1 LQWFQLKD
9 FFDDQLIIRKLQR
22 MQKASAQVDDDDD
35 DEDDARPRGTQRN
48 RPTQIDDD
56 SDESVNV
63 QEERR
68 NTIKK
73 VKREKQNLMK
83 VASSEPG
90 GEEVDAMD
98 TD

>member
-1 LQWFQLKD
+1 
-9 FFDDQLIIRKLQR
+9 

-68 NTIKK
+68 KTIKK
-73 VKREKQNLMK
+73 
-83 VASSEPG
+83 
-90 GEEVDAMD
+90 
-98 TD
+98 

>member
-22 MQKASAQVDDDDD
+22 MQKASAQVDDDD

-68 NTIKK
+68 KTIKK
-73 VKREKQNLMK
+73 VKREKQSLMK
-83 VASSEPG
+83 VASSVPG
-90 GEEVDAMD
+90 GEDVDAMD

>member
-1 LQWFQLKD
+1 
-9 FFDDQLIIRKLQR
+9 

-35 DEDDARPRGTQRN
+35 DDDDARPRGTQRN

-68 NTIKK
+68 KTIKK
-73 VKREKQNLMK
+73 VKREKQSLMK
-83 VASSEPG
+83 VASSVPG
-90 GEEVDAMD
+90 GEDVDAMD

>member
-1 LQWFQLKD
+1 MQWFQLKD

-68 NTIKK
+68 KTIKK
-73 VKREKQNLMK
+73 VKREKQSLMK
-83 VASSEPG
+83 VASSVPG
-90 GEEVDAMD
+90 GEDVDAMD

>member
-68 NTIKK
+68 KTIKK
-73 VKREKQNLMK
+73 VKREKQSLMK
-83 VASSEPG
+83 VASSVPV
-90 GEEVDAMD
+90 GEDVDAMD

>member
-68 NTIKK
+68 KTIKK
-73 VKREKQNLMK
+73 VKREKQSLMK
-83 VASSEPG
+83 VASSVPG
-90 GEEVDAMD
+90 GEDVDAMD